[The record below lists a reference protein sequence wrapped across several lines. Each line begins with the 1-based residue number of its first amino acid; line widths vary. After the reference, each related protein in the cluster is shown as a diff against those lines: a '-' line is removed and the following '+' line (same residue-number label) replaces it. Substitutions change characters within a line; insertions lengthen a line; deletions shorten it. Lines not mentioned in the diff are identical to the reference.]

1 DVCSSDLPSKT
12 ANSAIAA
19 ASLRRASPSTK
30 RVKRAGAPI
39 SRKIA
44 MTAAG
49 SVVDTTEPS
58 SKQTTNE
65 TRPNGQSAKPTTAV
79 EINVAT
85 IASSRIGAVSSS
97 IRLTSVA
104 IPASNTSKG
113 RKTEIKVPELTGRST
128 KTSASASASPDQPR
142 GVTSAGN
149 PPKARPT

>member
-1 DVCSSDLPSKT
+1 MSSSRAVPIIPSKT

-113 RKTEIKVPELTGRST
+113 RKT
-128 KTSASASASPDQPR
+128 
-142 GVTSAGN
+142 
-149 PPKARPT
+149 